1 MTINKVKKKFC
12 SIISNRTDMSR
23 VQITLEKLEELKF
36 EIIKEIEEVTEGIVS
51 EFHIDNTGMYA
62 YFKVTYVSSLC
73 FPKYQL
79 LSIYFEKRR
88 VYCCADVISF
98 SCVRELFLSE

>member
-12 SIISNRTDMSR
+12 SIINNRTDMSR

-79 LSIYFEKRR
+79 LSIYFEKEEFIA
-88 VYCCADVISF
+88 VQM
-98 SCVRELFLSE
+98 LFHFHV

>member
-1 MTINKVKKKFC
+1 
-12 SIISNRTDMSR
+12 MSR

-62 YFKVTYVSSLC
+62 YFKVTYVSSL
-73 FPKYQL
+73 L
-79 LSIYFEKRR
+79 
-88 VYCCADVISF
+88 F
-98 SCVRELFLSE
+98 SK